1 MEPPFSAKHV
11 AKIERKRGGR
21 TYVSYLLRQSY
32 RADGKVKHRTLANLS
47 HLPEPLIDLIRRSLR
62 GEVFQSA
69 HEAVRTL
76 SSKPHGHAEAIS
88 IAFERL
94 GLDSLLASRPS
105 RQRSL
110 ILALI
115 AQRLLF
121 PCSKL
126 ASLRH
131 WQTTTLADDLEVSDA
146 SSTELYAALDWLGTR
161 QADIERKLA
170 KRHLQEGG
178 FVLYDVSSSFYEGF
192 TCPLAHYGHD
202 RDGKKGLP
210 IIVYGL
216 LTDPLGRPVAV
227 HVYPGNTADSTT
239 VPDQV
244 VKIRDKFGLTRVVL
258 VGDRGMLTQTQIE
271 TLRTYP
277 GLGWVSA
284 LRSEAIGQLIAK
296 GLLKR
301 EVFEPEP
308 LAEISSPD
316 FPGERLIA
324 CFNAALAK
332 KRSEKRQRL
341 LKATEVDLS
350 KLAAEVRRRTKKPLT
365 AVEIALKT
373 GKVIGRHKMKKHY
386 ELKIAD
392 GAFTWSRNKEG
403 IEREEQ
409 LDGIYVIRTSE
420 GAKDLEAAECV
431 RTYKSLAVVERA
443 FRCLKGLDLLVR
455 PIRHRVEPRVRAHVL
470 LCMLAYYVEWHMRK
484 ALKPLL
490 YEDEELEQRRKTRH
504 PVKPAEASASA
515 QAKKKSHETT
525 AGGVAQDW
533 KSLLAHLGTRSRV
546 TYQVGAEGSGAT
558 FQQLSQ
564 PDEIQAEALRLLG
577 LIAVEPTP

>member
-1 MEPPFSAKHV
+1 MESPFSAKHV
-11 AKIERKRGGR
+11 AKIERKAGGR

-47 HLPEPLIDLIRRSLR
+47 HLSEPLIDLIRRSLR
-62 GEVFQSA
+62 GEVFQSS

-76 SSKPHGHAEAIS
+76 SSKPHGHAEAVS

-110 ILALI
+110 ILASI

-178 FVLYDVSSSFYEGF
+178 IVLYDVSSSFYEGF

-227 HVYPGNTADSTT
+227 DVYPGNTADSTT

-244 VKIRDKFGLTRVVL
+244 IKIREKFGLTRIVL
-258 VGDRGMLTQTQIE
+258 VGDRGMLTQTRID

-284 LRSEAIGQLIAK
+284 LRSEAIGRLIAK

-308 LAEISSPD
+308 LAEITSPD
-316 FPGERLIA
+316 FPGERLVA
-324 CFNAALAK
+324 CYNAALAK
-332 KRSEKRQRL
+332 KRKEKRQRL
-341 LKATEVDLS
+341 LSATEVDLS
-350 KLAAEVRRRTKKPLT
+350 RLAAEVRRRTKKPLT
-365 AVEIALKT
+365 AVEIALKA
-373 GKVIGRHKMKKHY
+373 GKVVGRHKMKKHY

-409 LDGIYVIRTSE
+409 LDGIYAIRTSE
-420 GAKDLEAAECV
+420 AAKDLGAAECV

-504 PVKPAEASASA
+504 PVKPAEASDSA
-515 QAKKKSHETT
+515 QAKKKSHKTT
-525 AGGVAQDW
+525 TGWVAHDW
-533 KSLLAHLGTRSRV
+533 KSLLGHLGTRSRV

-577 LIAVEPTP
+577 SIAVEPTP

>member
-11 AKIERKRGGR
+11 AKIERKHGGR

-32 RADGKVKHRTLANLS
+32 RAEGKVKHRTLANLS
-47 HLPEPLIDLIRRSLR
+47 HLSEPLLDLIRRSLQ
-62 GEVFQSA
+62 GEVFQSSDDS
-69 HEAVRTL
+69 VRTL
-76 SSKPHGHAEAIS
+76 SSKPHGHAEAIL
-88 IAFERL
+88 IAFDRL
-94 GLDSLLASRPS
+94 GLDCLLASKPS

-126 ASLRH
+126 SSLRH
-131 WQTTTLADDLEVSDA
+131 WQATTLADDLEVSDA

-161 QADIERKLA
+161 QAGIERKLA
-170 KRHLQEGG
+170 RRHLGEGG

-192 TCPLAHYGHD
+192 TCPLAKYGYD

-216 LTDPLGRPVAV
+216 LTDSVGRPVAV
-227 HVYPGNTADSTT
+227 AVYPGNKADSTT
-239 VPDQV
+239 VPDQI
-244 VKIRDKFGLTRVVL
+244 VKLREKFGLTRIVL

-284 LRSEAIGQLIAK
+284 LRSEAIGELIAK
-296 GLLKR
+296 GLLKQ
-301 EVFEPEP
+301 EAFEPEP
-308 LAEISSPD
+308 LAEISSPE

-324 CFNAALAK
+324 CYNAALAK
-332 KRSEKRQRL
+332 KRKEKRQRL
-341 LKATEVDLS
+341 LSATEIDLS
-350 KLAAEVRRRTKKPLT
+350 KLVAEVQRRTKKPLT
-365 AVEIALKT
+365 TVEIALKA

-386 ELKIAD
+386 ELLIAD
-392 GAFTWSRNKEG
+392 GSFSWSRNEAG
-403 IEREEQ
+403 IAREEQ

-420 GAKDLEAAECV
+420 GAKDLAAGECV

-443 FRCLKGLDLLVR
+443 FRCLKGLDILVR

-504 PVKPAEASASA
+504 PVKPAEASDSA
-515 QAKKKSHETT
+515 QAKKKTHKTT
-525 AGGVAQDW
+525 AGWVVHDW

-546 TYQVGAEGSGAT
+546 TFQVGVEGSGAT

-564 PDEIQAEALRLLG
+564 PDEIQAEAVRLLG
-577 LIAVEPTP
+577 SIAVETAP

>member
-1 MEPPFSAKHV
+1 MEPSFAAKHV
-11 AKIERKRGGR
+11 AKIERKHGGR

-32 RADGKVKHRTLANLS
+32 RANGKVKHRTLANLS
-47 HLPEPLIDLIRRSLR
+47 HLSEPLLDLIRRSLR
-62 GEVFQSA
+62 GEVFLTSD
-69 HEAVRTL
+69 ESVRTL
-76 SSKPHGHAEAIS
+76 FSKPHGHAEAIS

-94 GLDSLLASRPS
+94 GLDSLLASKPS

-131 WQTTTLADDLEVSDA
+131 WQATTLADDLGVSDA

-170 KRHLQEGG
+170 RRHLQEGG

-192 TCPLAHYGHD
+192 TCPLAKYGYD

-216 LTDPLGRPVAV
+216 LTDSVGRPVAV
-227 HVYPGNTADSTT
+227 AVYPGNKADSTT
-239 VPDQV
+239 VPDQI
-244 VKIRDKFGLTRVVL
+244 VKLREKFGLTRIVL

-284 LRSEAIGQLIAK
+284 LRSEAIRELISK
-296 GLLKR
+296 GLLKQ

-308 LAEISSPD
+308 LAEITSPD
-316 FPGERLIA
+316 FPGERLVA

-332 KRSEKRQRL
+332 KRKEKRQRL
-341 LKATEVDLS
+341 LSATEIDLS
-350 KLAAEVRRRTKKPLT
+350 KLVAEVQRRTKKPLT
-365 AVEIALKT
+365 AVEIALKA
-373 GKVIGRHKMKKHY
+373 GKVVGRHKMKKHY

-392 GAFTWSRNKEG
+392 GSFTWSRNEAG

-420 GAKDLEAAECV
+420 GAKDLAAAECV

-455 PIRHRVEPRVRAHVL
+455 PIRHRVEPRVRSHVL

-504 PVKPAEASASA
+504 PVKPAEASDSA
-515 QAKKKSHETT
+515 QAKKKTHKTT
-525 AGGVAQDW
+525 AGGVAHDW

-546 TYQVGAEGSGAT
+546 TYQVGTEGSGET

-564 PDEIQAEALRLLG
+564 PDEIQAEAVRLLG
-577 LIAVEPTP
+577 SIVVEPAP

>member
-1 MEPPFSAKHV
+1 MESPFSAKHV
-11 AKIERKRGGR
+11 AKIERKAGGR

-47 HLPEPLIDLIRRSLR
+47 HLSEPLIDLIRRTLR
-62 GEVFQSA
+62 GEAFVTS

-88 IAFERL
+88 ITFERL

-131 WQTTTLADDLEVSDA
+131 WRTTTLADDLEVSDA
-146 SSTELYAALDWLGTR
+146 GSTELYAALDWLGSR
-161 QADIERKLA
+161 QANIERKLA
-170 KRHLQEGG
+170 RRHLQEGG
-178 FVLYDVSSSFYEGF
+178 IVLYDVSSSFYEGF

-227 HVYPGNTADSTT
+227 DVYPGNTADSAT

-244 VKIRDKFGLTRVVL
+244 VKIREKFGLTRIVL
-258 VGDRGMLTQTQIE
+258 VGDRGMLTQTRID

-284 LRSEAIGQLIAK
+284 LRSEAISQLIAK
-296 GLLKR
+296 GLLKH

-308 LAEISSPD
+308 LAEITSPD
-316 FPGERLIA
+316 FPGERLVA

-341 LKATEVDLS
+341 LSATEVDLA
-350 KLAAEVRRRTKKPLT
+350 KLVAEVRRRTKKPLT
-365 AVEIALKT
+365 AVEIALKA

-386 ELKIAD
+386 ELQIAD
-392 GAFTWSRNKEG
+392 GSFAWSRNKEG

-420 GAKDLEAAECV
+420 GAKELEAAECV

-470 LCMLAYYVEWHMRK
+470 LCMLAYYVEWHMRR

-504 PVKPAEASASA
+504 PVKPAVASDSA
-515 QAKKKSHETT
+515 QAKKKTHETV
-525 AGGVAQDW
+525 AGGVAHDW

-577 LIAVEPTP
+577 SIAVEPTP